1 MKVLIGFFLS
11 SAILDI
17 QYTRVLAFVTNDP
30 NIFDIRQRMIAPSS
44 VSIFD
49 DRAPKSYFESLSS
62 FFREFGTNIDN
73 MSRKLLKVGPTTS
86 HASFSLSVS
95 SQVTSTS
102 PAATPPIP
110 SSSVVNP
117 NPLVESVYRQYREKA
132 IAEYQEKL
140 QVRESMKALEA
151 RLVAILKVDHSV
163 EDFEH
168 SSSTAMTS
176 ATAAATTTNAL
187 ALSSS
192 DHLLDT
198 NTAMAWPNRSQRRQI
213 RQLCGS
219 LEALSGKSSHQQES
233 VEAMCGRWRLVH
245 IERNPHGLLLGTLSG
260 DQDDYGGNHVADSRW
275 CASQYH
281 RSASGVQQGIVVGD
295 DGVAPRKSRA
305 RMLGEVGAAAGR
317 RLFMIPVRQAR
328 RLPSLVAQV
337 VRPERTR
344 EVRQHLPLPPIK
356 GAASSDLAEAGGR
369 LPGRSTQDAGRGIVS
384 FRKSSRGVERTKQE
398 RRVVLAAESSSN
410 GSGGGGGGDVSLDRA
425 LLSES
430 ALVREKTKFALLPG
444 LRVMVQTSGVLSRA
458 TGVNA
463 VETRRCCLQLGLFGK
478 QGGHSVKGRKKMRK
492 YLELPLFAAQPK
504 YALEGQDPEAT
515 MEVTGMPPSRH
526 CIFRGER
533 LSLERVFTEVR
544 YMIIHANAAYF
555 IFIS

>member
-1 MKVLIGFFLS
+1 MKVLIGLFLG

-17 QYTRVLAFVTNDP
+17 QYIRVLAFVYNDP
-30 NIFDIRQRMIAPSS
+30 KIFGVRQKMIAPSS

-49 DRAPKSYFESLSS
+49 DGAPKSYFESLSS

-73 MSRKLLKVGPTTS
+73 VSRKLLKIDPITS
-86 HASFSLSVS
+86 HTSSSLSVAS
-95 SQVTSTS
+95 PKTSTS
-102 PAATPPIP
+102 PAATAPIP

-117 NPLVESVYRQYREKA
+117 HPLVESVYRQHREKA
-132 IAEYQEKL
+132 IAEYQETL
-140 QVRESMKALEA
+140 RVRQAMKALEA
-151 RLVAILKVDHSV
+151 RLAAILNVDSSD
-163 EDFEH
+163 EDFEP

-192 DHLLDT
+192 DHPLDT
-198 NTAMAWPNRSQRRQI
+198 NTAMAWPNHSQRRQI

-219 LEALSGKSSHQQES
+219 LEALAEKSPHQQES

-260 DQDDYGGNHVADSRW
+260 DQNDSGGNGVAGSSWR
-275 CASQYH
+275 ASQNR
-281 RSASGVQQGIVVGD
+281 RSASGVQQQDVVIVVGD
-295 DGVAPRKSRA
+295 DGVVAPRKSRA

-317 RLFMIPVRQAR
+317 RLFMTPVRQAR
-328 RLPSLVAQV
+328 RLPSLAAQGL
-337 VRPERTR
+337 RPERTR
-344 EVRQHLPLPPIK
+344 K
-356 GAASSDLAEAGGR
+356 
-369 LPGRSTQDAGRGIVS
+369 
-384 FRKSSRGVERTKQE
+384 
-398 RRVVLAAESSSN
+398 
-410 GSGGGGGGDVSLDRA
+410 LDRA

-430 ALVREKTKFALLPG
+430 ALVQEKTKFSLLPG
-444 LRVMVQTSGVLSRA
+444 LRVTVQTSGVLFGA
-458 TGVNA
+458 TGVKA

-478 QGGHSVKGRKKMRK
+478 QGGHSVKGRKKMRR
-492 YLELPLFAAQPK
+492 YLELPLFASQPK
-504 YALEGQDPEAT
+504 YALRGQDPEAT
-515 MEVTGMPPSRH
+515 MEVAAMSPSRH

-544 YMIIHANAAYF
+544 YMSMPANAAYC